1 VFQEYPMLGPV
12 LPAVGY
18 GPQQMADLRA
28 RIDAVPCNIVLLG
41 TPIDLG
47 RVLALR
53 QPVVRVH
60 YEIEEAGRPGFD
72 EILGSL

>member
-1 VFQEYPMLGPV
+1 
-12 LPAVGY
+12 
-18 GPQQMADLRA
+18 
-28 RIDAVPCNIVLLG
+28 VPCDLVLLG

-60 YEIEEAGRPGFD
+60 YEIEEVGRPGLE
-72 EILGSL
+72 EILGNL

>member
-1 VFQEYPMLGPV
+1 
-12 LPAVGY
+12 
-18 GPQQMADLRA
+18 
-28 RIDAVPCNIVLLG
+28 VPCDLVLLG

-60 YEIEEAGRPGFD
+60 YEIEEVGRPGFD
-72 EILGSL
+72 EILGNL

>member
-1 VFQEYPMLGPV
+1 MLGPV

-18 GPQQMADLRA
+18 GAQQMADLRA
-28 RIDAVPCNIVLLG
+28 TIDAVPCDVVLLG

-53 QPVVRVH
+53 QPVVRVY
-60 YEIEEAGRPGFD
+60 YEIEEAGRLGFD
-72 EILGSL
+72 EILGNL

>member
-1 VFQEYPMLGPV
+1 MLGPV

-18 GPQQMADLRA
+18 SAQQMADLHA
-28 RIDAVPCNIVLLG
+28 TIDAVPCDFVLLG

-53 QPVVRVH
+53 QPVVRVR
-60 YEIEEAGRPGFD
+60 YDVEEVGQPGFD
-72 EILGSL
+72 EILGNL